1 MYKTID
7 SELNSG
13 TFYSVV
19 INVILILYVV
29 INVAVIA
36 LGSENQY
43 GYNFHTWKWIIKTK
57 QTSQRTPRQK
67 IIRI

>member
-1 MYKTID
+1 MLLYKTID

-19 INVILILYVV
+19 INAILILCVV

-43 GYNFHTWKWIIKTK
+43 GFNFHTLK
-57 QTSQRTPRQK
+57 QNKPANVLPDKK